1 MKRPR
6 LGPKEAELWRAFI
19 LSKGYLFAN
28 YEYDFRVI
36 PVDDTLIITKGPY
49 EHDWDNLT
57 CPRIDVI
64 ARNLQDKLTLFE
76 VRPDADADP
85 VLRLIGYRELLKA
98 LKIFTEPMDLVVVCR
113 QMTPVTENLCRVCD
127 ITVYKS

>member
-1 MKRPR
+1 MNRPR
-6 LGPKEAELWRAFI
+6 LGPKEAELWRDFLVI
-19 LSKGYLFAN
+19 YGDIFTN
-28 YEYDFRVI
+28 FEYDFRVI
-36 PVDDTLIITKGPY
+36 PVGKSLSITKEPY
-49 EHDWDNLT
+49 KHDWDNLT

-64 ARNLQDKLTLFE
+64 GRNEHDKLTLFE

-98 LKIFTEPMDLVVVCR
+98 LKIFREDMDLVVVCR
-113 QMTPVTENLCRVCD
+113 SMTPVTENLCWACG